1 MKCEKHC
8 GQCGNRLSELCFFRN
23 KVECRWCGLWF
34 AGKCP
39 VYNRKRVHPLMDKE
53 KAFVNRLRD
62 FDHSEWIKASLEFD
76 SIEMVLD
83 HIDEEGNMF

>member
-1 MKCEKHC
+1 
-8 GQCGNRLSELCFFRN
+8 
-23 KVECRWCGLWF
+23 
-34 AGKCP
+34 
-39 VYNRKRVHPLMDKE
+39 MDKE